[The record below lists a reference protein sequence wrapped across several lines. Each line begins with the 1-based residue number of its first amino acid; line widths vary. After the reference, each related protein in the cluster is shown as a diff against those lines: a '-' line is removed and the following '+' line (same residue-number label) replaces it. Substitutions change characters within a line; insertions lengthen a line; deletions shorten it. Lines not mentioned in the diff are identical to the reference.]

1 MIEII
6 CFIFLAIVLFAM
18 CLTLATEGKTS
29 TKVSGGY
36 LIAIF
41 AIFVVFS
48 FFFEPKEFIR
58 WDLIEHFR
66 VLDEM
71 REGGIKYV
79 VFESLYK
86 DLYVFNYFA
95 YFISMLPENL
105 KNLLT
110 TIPLIIDFAIVGYI
124 YRKMFKTYLPQTSGK
139 VRILAI
145 LMWLCTFGMK
155 LVISGIRCSFAVSLV
170 ALAIYL
176 LMTKK
181 KNKALSI
188 VMAVLLCVVA
198 IFVHNFTLVVIL
210 TWLASKLRKPV
221 LTMLI
226 ALGIGFAIEPISRF
240 MINNVNSGYL
250 RFSFSRILQTMED
263 RSFTSAINNFG
274 LAILLVY
281 FCFIALSIYLFVISL
296 RAKKKYKD
304 EDGYKK
310 TIANFTATVGAVA
323 IGLSFNYLYLE
334 RFMYLVSYAYLMIIP
349 IHNEK
354 KEMSWE
360 NIIVLPVAFFMF
372 MFNDIYTFMVNFT
385 GTYFFALG

>member
-6 CFIFLAIVLFAM
+6 CFIFLALVLFAM

-29 TKVSGGY
+29 TKAGGGY

-79 VFESLYK
+79 VYESIYK
-86 DLYVFNYFA
+86 DLYVYNYFA
-95 YFISMLPENL
+95 YFISLLPENL
-105 KNLLT
+105 NNLLT

-124 YRKMFKTYLPQTSGK
+124 YRKMFKTYLPETDGK

-181 KNKALSI
+181 KNKVLSI

-198 IFVHNFTLVVIL
+198 IFVHNFALVVIL
-210 TWLASKLRKPV
+210 VWLASKISKPI

-226 ALGIGFAIEPISRF
+226 ALGIGLAIEPISRF
-240 MINNVNSGYL
+240 VVRTTSSGYL
-250 RFSFSRILQTMED
+250 RFSFNRILETLEA
-263 RSFTSAINNFG
+263 RSFSTALNEFDLG
-274 LAILLVY
+274 LLLVY

-296 RAKKKYKD
+296 KAKEENKEK
-304 EDGYKK
+304 GYKK

-323 IGLSFNYLYLE
+323 IGLSFNHLYLE

-349 IHNEK
+349 IYNSRK
-354 KEMSWE
+354 KSISWE
-360 NIIVLPVAFFMF
+360 NIIVLPVAFYTLF
-372 MFNDIYTFMVNFT
+372 FNDIYTFMVNFVEN
-385 GTYFFALG
+385 YFFAF

>member
-1 MIEII
+1 MLEVI
-6 CFIFLAIVLFAM
+6 CFVIFVILLFAM
-18 CLTLATEGKTS
+18 CITVVAEGKTS
-29 TKVSGGY
+29 SKTSGMY
-36 LIAIF
+36 LIALF
-41 AIFVVFS
+41 ATLAVFS

-58 WDLIEHFR
+58 WDLIEHFYL
-66 VLDEM
+66 LDEM

-79 VFESLYK
+79 VFESHYK
-86 DLYVFNYFA
+86 DLYVFNFFA
-95 YFISMLPENL
+95 YFISTLPENL

-110 TIPLIIDFAIVGYI
+110 TIPLVIDFAIVGYI
-124 YRKMFKTYLPQTSGK
+124 YRKMFKTYLPETDGK
-139 VRILAI
+139 VRILAVV
-145 LMWLCTFGMK
+145 MWLCTFGVK
-155 LVISGIRCSFAVSLV
+155 LAISGIRCSFAVSLV

-176 LMTKK
+176 LLTKEK
-181 KNKALSI
+181 RKVLSI
-188 VMAVLLCVVA
+188 IISVLLCVVA
-198 IFVHNFTLVVIL
+198 AFVHNFALVVIL

-263 RSFTSAINNFG
+263 RSFISAIKNFD
-274 LAILLVY
+274 LALLLVY

-296 RAKKKYKD
+296 RAKEKYKD

-372 MFNDIYTFMVNFT
+372 MFNDIYTFMVNFAEN
-385 GTYFFALG
+385 YFFALG